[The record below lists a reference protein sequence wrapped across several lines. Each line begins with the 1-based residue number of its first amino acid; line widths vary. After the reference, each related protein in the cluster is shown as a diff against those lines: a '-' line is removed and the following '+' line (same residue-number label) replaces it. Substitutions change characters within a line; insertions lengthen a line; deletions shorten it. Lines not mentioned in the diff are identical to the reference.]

1 MIQGDGQKLRAQ
13 GSASVPGPCATFG
26 KADPSEPPFSRV

>member
-13 GSASVPGPCATFG
+13 GSASVPGQCADFG
-26 KADPSEPPFSRV
+26 KA